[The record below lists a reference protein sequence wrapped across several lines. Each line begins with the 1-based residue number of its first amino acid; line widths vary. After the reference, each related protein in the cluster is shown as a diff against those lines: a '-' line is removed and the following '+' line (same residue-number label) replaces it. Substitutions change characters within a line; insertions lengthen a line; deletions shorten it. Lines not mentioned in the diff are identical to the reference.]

1 MSQYEGGCSCG
12 AIRYELRSE
21 PQFSFHCQ
29 CRQCQRITGTGHAS
43 QFMVPRGTV
52 TLRGKLTYYELR
64 ADSGN
69 TVRSGFCPTC
79 GSPILKTSAGHPE
92 AMFFHAASLDDPT
105 RFKPQKIVWSSGAQP
120 WDYVD
125 PNLEVVK

>member
-1 MSQYEGGCSCG
+1 MSQYEGGCACG
-12 AIRYELRSE
+12 AIRYQVSEE

-43 QFMVPRGTV
+43 QFMVPRTAV
-52 TLRGKLTYYELR
+52 TLRGKPTYYELQ

-69 TVRSGFCPTC
+69 AVRSGFCSIC
-79 GSPILKTSAGHPE
+79 GSPILKTSAGHP
-92 AMFFHAASLDDPT
+92 AVMFIHAASLDDPS
-105 RFKPQKIVWSSGAQP
+105 RFKPQKIVWSTGGQP

-125 PNLEVVK
+125 PGLEKA